1 MCYHLCFRLL
11 FPKNGHEA
19 DILTDF
25 YGGKC
30 IMPDQ
35 FDYIPNIPSTLSDH
49 VYVACIFEAALL
61 AANPSRIATV
71 RHGTE
76 TST

>member
-1 MCYHLCFRLL
+1 
-11 FPKNGHEA
+11 
-19 DILTDF
+19 
-25 YGGKC
+25 
-30 IMPDQ
+30 MPDQ